1 MKVRNRIISFLL
13 VMVLLVSTVPTSVFA
28 ASDTMY
34 GIGFVTGSKVRLR
47 SEASTD
53 SKIVD
58 NANKGEVVVVVSKQG
73 EWYKVIYDLK
83 EGYMHSDYV
92 KASTAE
98 NASAYPPLLSDT
110 LLLYNIWTEIA
121 IVKRLYFFCSRPFF
135 VPKK

>member
-58 NANKGEVVVVVSKQG
+58 NANKGEVVVVVSKH
-73 EWYKVIYDLK
+73 L
-83 EGYMHSDYV
+83 HSAPFLQESCK
-92 KASTAE
+92 KASSTFQ
-98 NASAYPPLLSDT
+98 PLIPDLH
-110 LLLYNIWTEIA
+110 LP
-121 IVKRLYFFCSRPFF
+121 KR
-135 VPKK
+135 